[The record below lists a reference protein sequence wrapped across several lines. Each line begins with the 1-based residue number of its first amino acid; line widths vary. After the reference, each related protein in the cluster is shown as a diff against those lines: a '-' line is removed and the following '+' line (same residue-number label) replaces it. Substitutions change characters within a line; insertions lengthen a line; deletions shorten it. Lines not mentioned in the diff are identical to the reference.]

1 MRYFTLDS
9 PERTFLLII
18 KRWLTIQYFASMPI
32 LGLKDS
38 NVLIPAR
45 INMAQTRKEK
55 LAALAIKRNQFM
67 ETVFEAKMKRAN
79 EVKEYKEFS
88 SVVTFIDED
97 EAVMLETSF
106 DDLQAQQTTPTQQ
119 PKADAADLLQDFE
132 NAFSAFDEEENDA
145 DTNTSDFWDKRYQ

>member
-1 MRYFTLDS
+1 
-9 PERTFLLII
+9 
-18 KRWLTIQYFASMPI
+18 MPI

-38 NVLIPAR
+38 NVLIHAR